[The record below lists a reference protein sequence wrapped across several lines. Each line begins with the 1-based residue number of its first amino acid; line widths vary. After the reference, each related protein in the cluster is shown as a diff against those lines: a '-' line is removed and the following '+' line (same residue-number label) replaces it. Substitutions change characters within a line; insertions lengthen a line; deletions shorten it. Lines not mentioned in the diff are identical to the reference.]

1 MRYAPDRATAKG
13 ACSDFC
19 YLYRSNLQHRH
30 DPADRIHTTP
40 PHPRVSPRHGRNRGQ
55 PAATARRRAGASL
68 PQTHLRRSF
77 DQRKRR
83 SRRPHGPLGHLRP
96 AGPRARILLRP
107 HARRRRRHAGAC
119 QIDAHGRRADN
130 TRHTGPAQPRHM
142 AGHLPLRI
150 PQPRFGPPHRRH
162 PNRIVRPQFRRQA
175 GRWPEN
181 CIFPKRIT
189 KQGKA
194 MTTATKHKT
203 ADRLTAEER
212 HELPDSA
219 FGIPE
224 TREFPLVDAEH
235 VRAAE
240 AYFRYAPDNK
250 KAALARRILAKAA
263 TYGVNVQ
270 SQVIR
275 SWAEE

>member
-1 MRYAPDRATAKG
+1 M
-13 ACSDFC
+13 
-19 YLYRSNLQHRH
+19 
-30 DPADRIHTTP
+30 
-40 PHPRVSPRHGRNRGQ
+40 
-55 PAATARRRAGASL
+55 
-68 PQTHLRRSF
+68 PQTV
-77 DQRKRR
+77 QRQREHA
-83 SRRPHGPLGHLRP
+83 PIFAIFTAAIYNIAMIQQTEFTLRP
-96 AGPRARILLRP
+96 RTRGFHLVTDEIAANLPPLPDAGLVHLFIKHTSAGLSINENADPDVRTDLSAIFDRLVRERESYYVHTLEGDDDMP
-107 HARRRRRHAGAC
+107 AHAKS
-119 QIDAHGRRADN
+119 
-130 TRHTGPAQPRHM
+130 AQPRHM

-263 TYGVNVQ
+263 AYGVNVQ